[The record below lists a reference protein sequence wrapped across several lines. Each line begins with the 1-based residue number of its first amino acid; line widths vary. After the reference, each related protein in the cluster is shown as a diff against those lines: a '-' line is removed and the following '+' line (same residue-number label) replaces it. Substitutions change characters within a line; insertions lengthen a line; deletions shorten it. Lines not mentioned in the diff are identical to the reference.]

1 LPGFTN
7 LGIPAGTL
15 LQPLVPR
22 CTPRIPRQRT
32 VRMPVYTVW
41 TYRVQFAEDPVG
53 ENCLANGSSTQ
64 RSLPWAGLAGAVP
77 RVAREPPGCHDSVG
91 RVPVGDRS
99 PVKAR
104 PDPCAAVA
112 GSGCVLLCCA
122 ADTIMRTRQR
132 LDALLLEMQLDP
144 ADADQVNVIMNT
156 QEAALE
162 MVRPGVT

>member
-1 LPGFTN
+1 MD
-7 LGIPAGTL
+7 
-15 LQPLVPR
+15 
-22 CTPRIPRQRT
+22 IPRSIRRGPCGRELPCQRIIHT
-32 VRMPVYTVW
+32 A
-41 TYRVQFAEDPVG
+41 QSSVG
-53 ENCLANGSSTQ
+53 LV
-64 RSLPWAGLAGAVP
+64 GAVP